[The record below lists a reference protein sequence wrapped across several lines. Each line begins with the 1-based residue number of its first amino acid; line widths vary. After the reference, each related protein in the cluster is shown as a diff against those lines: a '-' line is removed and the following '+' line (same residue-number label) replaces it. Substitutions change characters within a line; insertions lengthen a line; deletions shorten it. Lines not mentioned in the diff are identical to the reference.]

1 MQPLNISTTAESTGA
16 RSQTANN
23 FRLLQHGNECSAN
36 TQFDLDFNCSANSFL
51 EPSMTDNH
59 PLTFNTNN
67 TMD

>member
-23 FRLLQHGNECSAN
+23 FRLLQHAA
-36 TQFDLDFNCSANSFL
+36 QFDLDFNCSANSFL